1 MDHTGTTMSRAEVES
16 RLQAI
21 QRETVDLRARLAAAR
36 ETDDAVTARWYAERL
51 AGLDRERR
59 ELEWEIH

>member
-1 MDHTGTTMSRAEVES
+1 MSRAEVEA

-36 ETDDAVTARWYAERL
+36 ETDAVTARWYAERL

-59 ELEWEIH
+59 ELEWKIH

>member
-1 MDHTGTTMSRAEVES
+1 MSRAEVES
-16 RLQAI
+16 RLQTI
-21 QRETVDLRARLAAAR
+21 QREIVDLRARLAAAR
-36 ETDDAVTARWYAERL
+36 KTDAVTARWYAERL